1 MHPKRGAVLIDF
13 SLARGVETGA
23 VFSHMGV
30 AGTEALGTRENFSE
44 LI

>member
-13 SLARGVETGA
+13 GLARGVETGA
-23 VFSHMGV
+23 GFSHTGG
-30 AGTEALGTRENFSE
+30 AGTEGLRTRENFSE